1 MIPVL
6 VVDDEKFVREGIVQG
21 TDWKVSGARS
31 SDRRK
36 TERRPS
42 HWRAHCIRC

>member
-6 VVDDEKFVREGIVQG
+6 VVDDEKFVREGIVQ
-21 TDWKVSGARS
+21 VSAARS
-31 SDRRK
+31 SDRPK